1 MSRPSKVTPAMV
13 RAIFKHTAKGL
24 TSVQIADKVG
34 LSASTVRKLR
44 TGQLPLDLACTE
56 VWQQTFGSQTPG
68 DSVNNRSKPPSVDQK
83 GPKVTSHQTPATAP
97 ATAPISR
104 TAKKLA
110 PEVSTT
116 PEAVPV
122 VPSNET
128 EKEEPMLLPKQV
140 MSTDARK
147 RFGLF
152 VNPFEGEVT
161 CDAEMFVNGEI
172 RFVREAAWQAAIG
185 GRFVAIIGESGAG
198 KSTILDALKYQ
209 VRKKDGNKVVF
220 VEPSVLGMEDSD
232 TKGKTLKSAAIETA
246 IVMTL
251 DSLVGVAPS
260 QEKRTRQIQR
270 MLQESTIQGRSHL
283 VVIEEAHSLPIPT
296 LKHLKR
302 LWEKCRVESN
312 GDKYYKSMLG
322 VLLLGQ
328 PELEQK
334 LNRFDAREV
343 MQRCELV
350 RLPHLGDDLSAY
362 LRFRAEII
370 GRKLDEFIT
379 QDGIDALKT
388 RLTVA
393 GGDQGGKVMLM
404 YPLNVNNWMIAAL
417 NAAAGVGAP
426 RIDRDVVALV

>member
-1 MSRPSKVTPAMV
+1 MSRPVKLNAAVVERVLTLRAAKLSISKTASAAGIS
-13 RAIFKHTAKGL
+13 RASVKVI
-24 TSVQIADKVG
+24 TSVHCAK
-34 LSASTVRKLR
+34 
-44 TGQLPLDLACTE
+44 PLLAMAKNAP
-56 VWQQTFGSQTPG
+56 V
-68 DSVNNRSKPPSVDQK
+68 PSNA
-83 GPKVTSHQTPATAP
+83 PANTSTAP
-97 ATAPISR
+97 AFPNAAKPRISR

-128 EKEEPMLLPKQV
+128 KKEDPMLLPKQV

-209 VRKKDGNKVVF
+209 VRKERKPVVF
-220 VEPSVLGMEDSD
+220 IEPSVLGMEDSD
-232 TKGKTLKSAAIETA
+232 TKGKTLKSAAIQTA

-251 DSLVGVAPS
+251 DALEGVAQS
-260 QEKRTRQIQR
+260 DEKRTRQVKR
-270 MLQESTIQGRSHL
+270 MLQDSTSQGRSHL
-283 VVIEEAHSLPIPT
+283 LVIEEAHSLPIPT

-302 LWEKCRVESN
+302 LWEKSRSESD

-322 VLLLGQ
+322 VLLLGH

-334 LNRFDAREV
+334 LNRFDVREV
-343 MQRCELV
+343 MQRCESV

-362 LRFRAEII
+362 LRFRAETI

-379 QDGIDALKT
+379 PDGIDALKT

>member
-1 MSRPSKVTPAMV
+1 MRPTKVTPALV
-13 RAIFKHTAKGL
+13 RALFKMSGNATNAQISADLGL
-24 TSVQIADKVG
+24 GVSTLRAVRSGKYALDK
-34 LSASTVRKLR
+34 ASL
-44 TGQLPLDLACTE
+44 LA
-56 VWQQTFGSQTPG
+56 WHQTFGKEKGQEGRLKPAKNPRKTQAAAVALPKA
-68 DSVNNRSKPPSVDQK
+68 SK
-83 GPKVTSHQTPATAP
+83 PATAP
-97 ATAPISR
+97 VSR
-104 TAKKLA
+104 PAKKLA
-110 PEVSTT
+110 PECLQH
-116 PEAVPV
+116 PEAVPST
-122 VPSNET
+122 PTQIET
-128 EKEEPMLLPKQV
+128 EKEVPMLLPKQT

-198 KSTILDALKYQ
+198 KTTILDALKYQ
-209 VRKKDGNKVVF
+209 VRKERKPVVF
-220 VEPSVLGMEDSD
+220 IEPSVLGMEDSD
-232 TKGKTLKSAAIETA
+232 TKGKTLKSAAIQTA

-251 DSLVGVAPS
+251 DAMEGVARS
-260 QEKRTRQIQR
+260 DEKRTRQVKR
-270 MLQESTIQGRSHL
+270 MLQDSTSQGRSHL
-283 VVIEEAHSLPIPT
+283 LVIEEAHSLPIPT

-302 LWEKCRVESN
+302 LWEKSRMESD

-322 VLLLGQ
+322 VLLLGH

-334 LNRFDAREV
+334 LNRFDVREV
-343 MQRCELV
+343 MQRCEPV
-350 RLPHLGDDLSAY
+350 RLPHLGEDLSGY
-362 LRFRAEII
+362 LRFRAETI

-417 NAAAGVGAP
+417 NAAAGLGAP
-426 RIDRDVVALV
+426 RIDRDVIALV